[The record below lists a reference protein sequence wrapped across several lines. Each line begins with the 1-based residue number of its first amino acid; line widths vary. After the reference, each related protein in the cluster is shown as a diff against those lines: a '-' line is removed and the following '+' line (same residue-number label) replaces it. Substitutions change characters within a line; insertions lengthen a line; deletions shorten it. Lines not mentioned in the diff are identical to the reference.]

1 MCYVFKARLSAVITD
16 VAFSR
21 PLLRMKVFNWRVF
34 TICEIIF
41 WTEESRGEIA
51 LERSHVSEML
61 LKPFSWRI
69 FQSWPGRSGHEQM
82 LHSSLVIHAARLVE
96 PYLPRT
102 RVRFMSDPLPLTILR
117 SVAKSFQLY
126 MFWTLRTAVYN
137 SLEVSGPFYECMIN
151 ATNLVGNTVVTY
163 ALSIYMCV
171 WVVMVLRL
179 NTIFPR
185 RC

>member
-1 MCYVFKARLSAVITD
+1 
-16 VAFSR
+16 
-21 PLLRMKVFNWRVF
+21 
-34 TICEIIF
+34 
-41 WTEESRGEIA
+41 
-51 LERSHVSEML
+51 
-61 LKPFSWRI
+61 
-69 FQSWPGRSGHEQM
+69 
-82 LHSSLVIHAARLVE
+82 
-96 PYLPRT
+96 
-102 RVRFMSDPLPLTILR
+102 
-117 SVAKSFQLY
+117 
-126 MFWTLRTAVYN
+126 VYN